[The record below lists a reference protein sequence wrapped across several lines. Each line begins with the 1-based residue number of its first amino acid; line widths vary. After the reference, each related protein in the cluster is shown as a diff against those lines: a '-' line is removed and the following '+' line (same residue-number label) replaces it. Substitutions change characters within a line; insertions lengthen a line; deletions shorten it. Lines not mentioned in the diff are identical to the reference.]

1 MENNRVYIISG
12 PAGVGKSTTSK
23 ELVKSL
29 NRSAY
34 ISGDYV
40 SHMHINGRKKPW
52 ESEEERSLIWNNI
65 LSLTTNFIKYDNDV
79 VIDYVTYPE
88 EANWL
93 NENLK
98 HFNTEVKY
106 VVLLTDKDTLVKRDN
121 QRKIEDRMGERS
133 LILLNEFIESGVGQN
148 HIIDTTVHTV
158 IDLHHVKNDI
168 INNPRFIL
176 E

>member
-52 ESEEERSLIWNNI
+52 ESEDERSLLWNNI
-65 LSLTTNFIKYDNDV
+65 LSLTTNFINYDNDV
-79 VIDYVTYPE
+79 VIDYVTFPE
-88 EANWL
+88 EAKWI
-93 NENLK
+93 NEKLK
-98 HFNTEVKY
+98 HFNVEVKY
-106 VVLLTDKDTLVKRDN
+106 VVLLADKDTLVKRDSKRN
-121 QRKIEDRMGERS
+121 QEDRMGERS
-133 LILLNEFIESGVGQN
+133 LVLLKEFIESEVAQN
-148 HIIDTTVHTV
+148 HIIDTTVRTV
-158 IDLHHVKNDI
+158 MDLHHIINDI
-168 INNPRFIL
+168 IHNPRFIL
-176 E
+176 D

>member
-1 MENNRVYIISG
+1 MDNNKVYIISG
-12 PAGVGKSTTSK
+12 PAGVGKSTIST

-40 SHMHINGRKKPW
+40 SHMHINGRRKPW
-52 ESEEERSLIWNNI
+52 ESEEEHSLIWDNI
-65 LSLTTNFIKYDNDV
+65 LSLTANFIKYDNDV
-79 VIDYVTYPE
+79 VIDYVSFPE
-88 EANWL
+88 EAKWL

-98 HFNTEVKY
+98 HFNAEVRY
-106 VVLLTDKDTLVKRDN
+106 VVLLSDKDTLIKRDN
-121 QRKIEDRMGERS
+121 LRKIEDRMGERS
-133 LILLNEFIESGVGQN
+133 LILLNEFIESGVSQN
-148 HIIDTTVHTV
+148 HIIDTTMHTV
-158 IDLHHVKNDI
+158 MDLHHIINDI

>member
-1 MENNRVYIISG
+1 MVYIISG

-29 NRSAY
+29 KRSAY

-52 ESEEERSLIWNNI
+52 ESEDERSLIWNNI

-79 VIDYVTYPE
+79 VIDYVTFPE
-88 EANWL
+88 EAKWL

-98 HFNTEVKY
+98 HLNAEVKY
-106 VVLLTDKDTLVKRDN
+106 IVLLTDKDTLVKRDA
-121 QRKIEDRMGERS
+121 QRNLEDRMGERS
-133 LILLNEFIESGVGQN
+133 LILLNEFIESEVSQN
-148 HIIDTTVHTV
+148 HIIDTTVHIV
-158 IDLHHVKNDI
+158 MDLHHIIKDI

-176 E
+176 D